1 MRKVSQKE
9 LHYLKKWE
17 SLRQK
22 KWLFVLKEGLMF
34 GVTVAV
40 LSYFWKINFEFSQ
53 FVWEEALV
61 QLLVFCLGSLAMSY
75 WRFYFQEK
83 RYQEV
88 LKEREDSL

>member
-1 MRKVSQKE
+1 MRNMSQKE
-9 LHYLKKWE
+9 LQYLKKWE

-22 KWLFVLKEGLMF
+22 KWLFVLKEGLIF

-40 LSYFWKINFEFSQ
+40 LSCFWKINFEFSQ

-61 QLLVFCLGSLAMSY
+61 QLLVFCLGSLAMAY
-75 WRFYFQEK
+75 WRFYSQEK

-88 LKEREDSL
+88 LKEREGSL